1 MSDKKNIKILIVGE
15 NNTGKS
21 SLLKKIVKRKFTPKL
36 NIPTFG
42 VNYDSK
48 KYKNIII
55 DFWDISGSM
64 EYISLFEIYLFETD
78 IVFLC
83 FDVTDIETLIA
94 LENFWIPET
103 IQKKNSNKPT
113 KIYLIGTKTDLQYDR
128 DGICNKIHILQKK
141 FKNIDYFLF
150 SNKKEI
156 FNLPKIIDPYCK
168 SNNILLT
175 KQKNSITFIEK
186 IKNLFKK

>member
-1 MSDKKNIKILIVGE
+1 MPDKKNIKILIVGE

-83 FDVTDIETLIA
+83 FDVTYIETLIA
-94 LENFWIPET
+94 L
-103 IQKKNSNKPT
+103 
-113 KIYLIGTKTDLQYDR
+113 
-128 DGICNKIHILQKK
+128 
-141 FKNIDYFLF
+141 
-150 SNKKEI
+150 
-156 FNLPKIIDPYCK
+156 
-168 SNNILLT
+168 
-175 KQKNSITFIEK
+175 
-186 IKNLFKK
+186 